1 MQLYLGENSVS
12 SCIQGSRIVGV
23 SLKEVGLM
31 TKSFGCC
38 GFARGPVSLTT
49 PDYLCIA
56 EHIVQWLVV
65 VVIQPETFSNRED
78 VTVVSLGLA
87 SLQ

>member
-78 VTVVSLGLA
+78 ATVVNLRLA
-87 SLQ
+87 SL

>member
-56 EHIVQWLVV
+56 EHIEQWLVV
-65 VVIQPETFSNRED
+65 VVIQPETFGNRED
-78 VTVVSLGLA
+78 ATVVNLRLA
-87 SLQ
+87 SL

>member
-1 MQLYLGENSVS
+1 M
-12 SCIQGSRIVGV
+12 GV

-56 EHIVQWLVV
+56 EHIVQWVVV
-65 VVIQPETFSNRED
+65 VVIQPETFGNRED
-78 VTVVSLGLA
+78 ATVVNLRLA
-87 SLQ
+87 SL

>member
-78 VTVVSLGLA
+78 ATVVNLRLVSL
-87 SLQ
+87 

>member
-12 SCIQGSRIVGV
+12 SCIWGSRIVGV

-65 VVIQPETFSNRED
+65 VVIQPETFGNRED
-78 VTVVSLGLA
+78 ATVVNLRLA
-87 SLQ
+87 SL

>member
-1 MQLYLGENSVS
+1 M
-12 SCIQGSRIVGV
+12 GV

-56 EHIVQWLVV
+56 EHIVQWVVV

-78 VTVVSLGLA
+78 ATVVSFGLA
-87 SLQ
+87 LSL